1 MINKVSIIG
10 SGAWATALAN
20 VLSDNSISSL
30 LFSNNVN
37 KVDEI
42 NNLHSNKSVMDF
54 KLSTLISATNNM
66 NDIISYSDVILLCVK
81 SDSLL
86 DYLKELKKYLN
97 NKKIKFINCIK
108 GFIGENNLTVSD
120 AINSV
125 FNKENIEYIV
135 SLLGPSFATEVIKKD
150 LTCVCAVSNK
160 ITAAIEVQKLFSN
173 NYFRVYTSDDIVGSQ
188 IASSY
193 KNAIAIGS
201 GIIQGLN
208 YGKNAEAA
216 IVTRGLNEIIKFG
229 LFNGGKINT
238 FLGLTGIG
246 DLLLTCSSKLS
257 RNYCFGIEV
266 AKSSDINALIKN
278 NKKTIEGLRTIKVI
292 HDFSKI
298 NNLDTPIIDAL
309 YNVLYLNKNINDEIN
324 SLMLR
329 PLKSE

>member
-1 MINKVSIIG
+1 MYGIMLIVVLVLTGGVIAFIGDRLGSKVGKKKLSLFGMRPKHTSILVTIVTG
-10 SGAWATALAN
+10 ILITTVTFGVLAVASENVRTALFGMEK
-20 VLSDNSISSL
+20 LREEMKSTQDNLMDATISL
-30 LFSNNVN
+30 
-37 KVDEI
+37 ET
-42 NNLHSNKSVMDF
+42 M
-54 KLSTLISATNNM
+54 
-66 NDIISYSDVILLCVK
+66 
-81 SDSLL
+81 
-86 DYLKELKKYLN
+86 
-97 NKKIKFINCIK
+97 
-108 GFIGENNLTVSD
+108 
-120 AINSV
+120 
-125 FNKENIEYIV
+125 
-135 SLLGPSFATEVIKKD
+135 KKD

-173 NYFRVYTSDDIVGSQ
+173 NYFRVYTSDDIIGSQ

-229 LFNGGKINT
+229 SFNGGKINT

-266 AKSSDINALIKN
+266 AKSNDINALIKN

>member
-1 MINKVSIIG
+1 MISKVSIIG

-37 KVDEI
+37 KVNEI
-42 NNLHSNKSVMDF
+42 NDVHNNKSVVDF
-54 KLSTLISATNNM
+54 KLSNLISATNNM
-66 NDIISYSDVILLCVK
+66 NDIISYSDIILLCVK

-86 DYLKELKKYLN
+86 DYLKELKKYSK

-120 AINSV
+120 AINSI
-125 FNKENIEYIV
+125 FDKENIDYIV
-135 SLLGPSFATEVIKKD
+135 SLLGPSFATEVMKKD
-150 LTCVCAVSNK
+150 LTCVCTVSNK

-173 NYFRVYTSDDIVGSQ
+173 NYFRVYTSDDIIGSQ

-278 NKKTIEGLRTIKVI
+278 NKKTVEGLRTIKVI